1 MTISPETRASL
12 RRLDRLATK
21 GPWVASNHLDRIIT
35 VETGEESLFDRSD
48 VAQLIMDKASDRLR
62 VESDAALI
70 VAMRNNL
77 IPLLDALEA
86 AEAERDRMRTKLRDI
101 ADPIG
106 YLRRYA
112 EEQGGQ
118 FNGAMAHHIIT
129 PHFLSKMAEEALGE
143 QP

>member
-1 MTISPETRASL
+1 MTISPETRAEL

-86 AEAERDRMRTKLRDI
+86 AEAERDRLREESERLRADMRRLLKLSRERAHNSLLETGERI
-101 ADPIG
+101 RAAD
-106 YLRRYA
+106 YVKA
-112 EEQGGQ
+112 
-118 FNGAMAHHIIT
+118 IT
-129 PHFLSKMAEEALGE
+129 AALGE